1 MADITFK
8 EYLEGR
14 SREEM
19 MKNRQK
25 LMEDFKE
32 FKRRQKVKEQRTM
45 AKAGKMM
52 RRLTGGQAK
61 LDRNKN
67 NRIDAQ
73 DFKILRAEKAKGRG
87 MGLQDEKLKPGKV
100 KKAALG
106 ALVAGATAAARLRK
120 KKIAP
125 AGLGLQG
132 AAMAKLK
139 AMQRILGRKAGGPI
153 IKARKGTIIKP
164 KKPGVLRP
172 KPADRYGQP
181 MIPKPI
187 KPKKKMGGGMMKKGP
202 GYKKGSLNEGIVSIG
217 PYKPKPGGS
226 KPSLDYYDNMKMK
239 KKMGGGMMQRPNMMK
254 AKGGVLVKVKMGK
267 NKPTKMF

>member
-14 SREEM
+14 SKEEM

-25 LMEDFKE
+25 LMDDFKE
-32 FKRRQKVKEQRTM
+32 IKRRQKVKEQKTM

-67 NRIDAQ
+67 NKIDAQ

-87 MGLQDEKLKPGKV
+87 MGLQDEKMKPGKV
-100 KKAALG
+100 MQ
-106 ALVAGATAAARLRK
+106 ARR
-120 KKIAP
+120 
-125 AGLGLQG
+125 
-132 AAMAKLK
+132 
-139 AMQRILGRKAGGPI
+139 
-153 IKARKGTIIKP
+153 GTIIKP

-181 MIPKPI
+181 LTPKPI
-187 KPKKKMGGGMMKKGP
+187 KPKKKMGGGMMQRPMMMAKKG
-202 GYKKGSLNEGIVSIG
+202 KMAEKGKALVIMIG
-217 PYKPKPGGS
+217 MKP
-226 KPSLDYYDNMKMK
+226 K
-239 KKMGGGMMQRPNMMK
+239 KKMGGGLMEATKRLKAQGKMGGGMMMK
-254 AKGGVLVKVKMGK
+254 PKMMRAKGGVLVKVKMGR

>member
-8 EYLEGR
+8 EYLESR

-153 IKARKGTIIKP
+153 MKARKGTIIKP

-187 KPKKKMGGGMMKKGP
+187 KPKKKMGGGMMQRPMGYDKGGMKGKKKPIIKIAIGVGKAKDYPGIKKIMEMNKKG
-202 GYKKGSLNEGIVSIG
+202 KKRFNT
-217 PYKPKPGGS
+217 GGS
-226 KPSLDYYDNMKMK
+226 VTVSSKL
-239 KKMGGGMMQRPNMMK
+239 GRT
-254 AKGGVLVKVKMGK
+254 
-267 NKPTKMF
+267 KPTKLY